1 MKITKNKLRQI
12 IKESLEE
19 GHGIGPYGGV
29 DWQTKKPK
37 SYTNRLEEHDAS
49 FKEALEFLKNM
60 VLFYGLMEDGVFITD
75 PEKISN
81 RYINPRI
88 KPKEWIKGDISN
100 PEIKYG
106 ANWIR
111 LSDVTLAD
119 WVRFRK
125 WKPFQLSQRFGRNVR
140 PYKKRNN

>member
-75 PEKISN
+75 PE
-81 RYINPRI
+81 
-88 KPKEWIKGDISN
+88 
-100 PEIKYG
+100 YG